1 MCAYRMRENE
11 TASACQLDAVGS
23 SSLLHAYLFHTA
35 YNDPLLA
42 IVVERPRLVTLAV
55 YCAPL

>member
-1 MCAYRMRENE
+1 MRETE
-11 TASACQLDAVGS
+11 TASACQPDAVGS